1 MLNYWILTC
10 TSVTV
15 VQRREL
21 KYIYLDLIEMLLIE
35 STGDGTVKSMEMD
48 GAA

>member
-1 MLNYWILTC
+1 MLNYWILSYTP
-10 TSVTV
+10 VAV
-15 VQRREL
+15 VQGREL
-21 KYIYLDLIEMLLIE
+21 EYIYLDLIEMLLIE